1 MKSNYNYS
9 NIGRAVIR
17 RPARGWKRGVTL
29 IELMVAAVIMVVVTG
44 AAFTLFKIATS
55 YEARQQEILTQT
67 QNLRAALYAVSRD
80 IRMAGSG
87 LPLIGSQTIHIYV
100 NDDLYDAETQKEK
113 GWFSYTGANEA
124 GARAIFGTDSGTD
137 ETKSDTLTIFRA
149 EVETT
154 SSLGQLSAAFN
165 PGSSNSIRLIDGI
178 WEGELFSDGDIL
190 AIANGTAAV
199 IVQAA
204 VSTPGQKYSEIGLG
218 PRFNPEKTL
227 SGDTFP
233 AGSMVYN
240 LRDVTFVTYYVDTAN
255 KRLMANYHDVTLKD
269 EDADDPNKHLVTV
282 ADNIEDFQVAYFLRS
297 AFSENLTQYSTI
309 SLDQLANQG
318 LVVQAVQVA
327 MVSRSKNTSQLNPEG
342 SSVKVME
349 HTAKDE
355 KGYTRRVLSEIVQL
369 RNY

>member
-1 MKSNYNYS
+1 MKRKYNYS

-29 IELMVAAVIMVVVTG
+29 IELMVAAALMVVVTG

-87 LPLIGSQTIHIYV
+87 MPLIGTQTIHIY
-100 NDDLYDAETQKEK
+100 DGSKDTP
-113 GWFSYTGANEA
+113 GWFRYDGASEP
-124 GARAIFGTDSGTD
+124 GARAIFGTDSGAD
-137 ETKSDTLTIFRA
+137 ETKSDTLTIFRT

-154 SSLGQLSAAFN
+154 SSLGQLSTAFN
-165 PGSSNSIRLIDGI
+165 PGSSSSIKLADGVR
-178 WEGELFSDGDIL
+178 EGELFSDGDIL

-199 IVQAA
+199 IVQAQ
-204 VSTPGQKYSEIGLG
+204 VSSPGLKYSEIGLG
-218 PRFNPEKTL
+218 PRFKPGAAL

-233 AGSMVYN
+233 DGSMVYN

-255 KRLMANYHDVTLKD
+255 KRLMANYHDATLED
-269 EDADDPNKHLVTV
+269 NDADVANKHLVTV

-309 SLDQLANQG
+309 SLDQLTNQG

-327 MVSRSKNTSQLNPEG
+327 MVSRSKNTSRLNPAG
-342 SSVKVME
+342 SAVEVMG

-369 RNY
+369 RNYN